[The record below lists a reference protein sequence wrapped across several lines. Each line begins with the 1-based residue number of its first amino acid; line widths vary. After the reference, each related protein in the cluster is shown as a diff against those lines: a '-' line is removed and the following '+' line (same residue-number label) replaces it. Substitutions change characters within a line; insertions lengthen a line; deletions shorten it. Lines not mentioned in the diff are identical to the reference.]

1 MATVFVSFDWHND
14 RDYRH
19 MLQAWHANPRFQFTF
34 DDGTP
39 DEIDSSNVGRIKA
52 ALTMKVQDA
61 SHTLVIVG
69 QQANLRHRNAT
80 LIGYKNWIN
89 FEIARSVDEHNA
101 IVVVRLKQNYEL
113 PEELANVNYT
123 LVDGFTEA
131 GIIRG
136 LDAAQP
142 AWRRRVS

>member
-1 MATVFVSFDWHND
+1 
-14 RDYRH
+14 